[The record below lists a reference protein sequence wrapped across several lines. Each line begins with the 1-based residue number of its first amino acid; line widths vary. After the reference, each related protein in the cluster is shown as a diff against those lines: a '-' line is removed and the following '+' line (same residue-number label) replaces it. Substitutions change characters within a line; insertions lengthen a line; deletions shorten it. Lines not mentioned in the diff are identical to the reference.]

1 MERGIGA
8 PVVFDP
14 SQTTIT
20 IDNIY
25 ITGIG
30 STAISFSYSQ
40 DAVSAEAGLDGAAVF
55 NVNNSK
61 LGTCALPMKISS
73 PQFEKLMELARNKT
87 LFSIWCTD
95 KSSGRRAGGNY
106 AMFTRVPDYTA
117 DSSDTTFNMIV
128 ADLDIGTC

>member
-1 MERGIGA
+1 MERNGA
-8 PVVFDP
+8 PIVFDP

-25 ITGIG
+25 VTGIG

-55 NVNNSK
+55 TVNNAK

-73 PQFEKLMELARNKT
+73 PQFEKLMELAKNKT
-87 LFSIWCTD
+87 LFPIWCTD
-95 KSSGRRAGGNY
+95 KSSGRRAGGNH

-117 DSSDTTFNMIV
+117 DASDVTFNMIISE
-128 ADLDIGTC
+128 LEIGTC